1 MPWERVSPFPFSL
14 LLLFTN
20 TFKFE
25 FRETLETDVSGEYA
39 DAEHQLYKTRLDKD
53 GNEVHTE
60 KLEALNAAK
69 TNTSDHDETKE
80 IAKVECGSCYGAET
94 EELKCC
100 NSCEDVLNAYRAQ
113 GWGIRDPRAFDQC
126 KAEGVRFYL
135 SLISR

>member
-1 MPWERVSPFPFSL
+1 M
-14 LLLFTN
+14 
-20 TFKFE
+20 
-25 FRETLETDVSGEYA
+25 TDVSGEYA

-80 IAKVECGSCYGAET
+80 IAKVDCGSCYGAET

-126 KAEGVRFYL
+126 KAEGVRFD
-135 SLISR
+135 SSRISSVIKLV